1 MKKIYLK
8 KLRRAFAFN
17 IKGRCACGGK
27 AEIMFY
33 DEKFCLVCWVK
44 MMHSSLKG
52 ANYGRK
58 LSRYGKVRSTG

>member
-33 DEKFCLVCWVK
+33 DEKVLPQQRSK
-44 MMHSSLKG
+44 
-52 ANYGRK
+52 
-58 LSRYGKVRSTG
+58 KVD

>member
-33 DEKFCLVCWVK
+33 DEKFCLE
-44 MMHSSLKG
+44 
-52 ANYGRK
+52 
-58 LSRYGKVRSTG
+58 